1 MPMTQTYQDG
11 TPVPVYGKCFFQ
23 LDKVLLNF
31 DHYTRMSL
39 LLFILFCLGYRLQ
52 NSPYFCDGPKNV
64 SGIQMEAYM
73 IRTRQSMLLA
83 IRLYC
88 SLPGLHQ
95 HLLILG
101 EI

>member
-39 LLFILFCLGYRLQ
+39 LLLFCFTWAIDCKTVRI
-52 NSPYFCDGPKNV
+52 FCDSPKNV
-64 SGIQMEAYM
+64 SGIQMK
-73 IRTRQSMLLA
+73 
-83 IRLYC
+83 
-88 SLPGLHQ
+88 GL
-95 HLLILG
+95 
-101 EI
+101 